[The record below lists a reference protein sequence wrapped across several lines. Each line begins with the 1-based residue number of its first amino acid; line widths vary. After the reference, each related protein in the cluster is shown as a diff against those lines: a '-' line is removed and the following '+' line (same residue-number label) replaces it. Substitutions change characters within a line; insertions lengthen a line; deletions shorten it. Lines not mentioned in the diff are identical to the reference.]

1 MEEQGLL
8 VAPLV
13 GSPAPKVDQ
22 ASAEMVASHARS
34 WPEERILLQKH
45 AVHALPVTHV
55 SGRWKDKQFGYHVYG
70 QDLAVHAPEYP
81 QGGCCGCCTLL

>member
-1 MEEQGLL
+1 
-8 VAPLV
+8 
-13 GSPAPKVDQ
+13 
-22 ASAEMVASHARS
+22 
-34 WPEERILLQKH
+34 
-45 AVHALPVTHV
+45 VTHV